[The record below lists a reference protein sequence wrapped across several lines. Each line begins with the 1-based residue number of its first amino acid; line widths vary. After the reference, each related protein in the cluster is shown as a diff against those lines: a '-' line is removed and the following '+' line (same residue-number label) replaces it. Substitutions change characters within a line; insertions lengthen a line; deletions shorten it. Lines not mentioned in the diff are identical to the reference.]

1 MLKRLGKHPA
11 VQALLVRLVVA
22 YVRLVTRTTRWTVL
36 NPEHAAPLAAGQG
49 MILAFWHEHL
59 AVFAACWRLGL
70 VRVTSGRPPE
80 VKVLI
85 SSHRD
90 GRLIADAIARLGA
103 GVIEGSSRRGAAQ
116 ALRASLRCL
125 RDGGTVV
132 ITPDGPRG
140 PRRQPAQGVAQLAA
154 AAGAQVLPC
163 AAVTSRARVMRS
175 WDRMLFPLPFARGVI
190 ALVPPIAV
198 ARDGAEAALPAI
210 GAALTAAREAADA
223 WIAA

>member
-1 MLKRLGKHPA
+1 MLKRLGRHPA
-11 VQALLVRLVVA
+11 VQGLLMRLIVL

-36 NPEHAAPLAAGQG
+36 GPEHAAPLAAGQG

-70 VRVTSGRPPE
+70 VRVTGGRPPA
-80 VKVLI
+80 VRVLI
-85 SSHRD
+85 SGHRD
-90 GRLIADAIARLGA
+90 GRLIAAAIARLGA

-125 RDGGTVV
+125 ADGGTIV

-140 PRRQPAQGVAQLAA
+140 PRREAAQGVALLAA
-154 AAGAQVLPC
+154 ASGALVLPC
-163 AAVTSRARVMRS
+163 AAVTSRMRITRS
-175 WDRMLFPLPFARGVI
+175 WDRMIVPLPFGRGVI
-190 ALVPPIAV
+190 ALQPPIPIG
-198 ARDGAEAALPAI
+198 RDAAAAALPAI
-210 GAALTAAREAADA
+210 GAALTAARAEADA